1 MTEKLE
7 IPISTQIVELPIGE
21 EGKHTGFPD
30 DILKLR
36 AQIDALALK
45 KTVAELEYEIAVA
58 QLKVLEIK
66 IKLADAEYATTT
78 QTIGGGMD

>member
-7 IPISTQIVELPIGE
+7 IPISTQIVELPIGR
-21 EGKHTGFPD
+21 HSGFPD